1 MSCGGNDLSVK
12 AGALSGVPRRGRR
25 GYSARRAG
33 RAEGDGAR
41 RAIPPL
47 SRSFCGNQGRVEK
60 DVTRAR
66 DSKSLIC
73 RDS

>member
-12 AGALSGVPRRGRR
+12 AGALLDATRRGRR

-33 RAEGDGAR
+33 RAEGYSAR

-47 SRSFCGNQGRVEK
+47 SRSFRGNQGRVEN
-60 DVTRAR
+60 R
-66 DSKSLIC
+66 DKGVPSCGKGAGLA
-73 RDS
+73 